1 MKYGNPPNQFGKMQ
15 LNLARHNLEV
25 TLKRIREQCFRSA
38 KKVALEGAEQAKNMD
53 VFVRKQYSNE
63 PRKMAEWNKLME
75 MYESQDDYIED
86 QE

>member
-1 MKYGNPPNQFGKMQ
+1 MKDENTSNQFDKMQ

-25 TLKRIREQCFRSA
+25 TLKRIKESCFRA
-38 KKVALEGAEQAKNMD
+38 ARKVALESPEQAKQMD

-75 MYESQDDYIED
+75 MYEFQDQEIED
-86 QE
+86 